1 VTGFYYKILPW
12 GGRKKRRKKKGSSHY
27 EKPPPGLKKQ
37 RRETMLVRCKP
48 TGQHKYSLYS
58 LANPLNQ
65 GFSNTFPSLPI
76 LYKAERSVWID
87 CDLFKQWIFV
97 GFTSKTEK
105 FLKMFLAKLYW
116 YQKMHFHIQMKNW
129 TVMECNQSVAANE
142 PKCIVIFKKKTLRK
156 ILAGFT

>member
-1 VTGFYYKILPW
+1 MSLYIRPCD
-12 GGRKKRRKKKGSSHY
+12 RIQIQNSSMEKKKSSHY
-27 EKPPPGLKKQ
+27 EKPPPGQGRPCFFAAIQLDSIN
-37 RRETMLVRCKP
+37 
-48 TGQHKYSLYS
+48 YSLYC

-76 LYKAERSVWID
+76 SYKTERSVWID

-97 GFTSKTEK
+97 EFTPKTEK

-116 YQKMHFHIQMKNW
+116 YQIMHLHIQMKNW

-156 ILAGFT
+156 ILANFT